1 MKSIEN
7 LSFSYGD
14 EKVFSDYSV
23 NFPDKGSVAI
33 SGASG
38 SGKTTLMR
46 IISGLEKNYSGA
58 VKGFEKST
66 FSVSFQSP
74 RLLPWLSARENIAA
88 VLTGS
93 HKSRLAAADKWLAA
107 LEMTDF
113 ADKHP
118 YGLSGGQQQRVSLA
132 RALAAESTV
141 VFLDEPTTGL
151 DAELAEK
158 VMQIIKKEAQNKLVI
173 CVTHGETEKS
183 FADKIINI

>member
-7 LSFSYGD
+7 LSFSYED

-58 VKGFEKST
+58 VKGFEKSV

-132 RALAAESTV
+132 RAFAKESDV
-141 VFLDEPTTGL
+141 LLLDEPTTGL
-151 DAELAEK
+151 DEGLRDRVLELIAD
-158 VMQIIKKEAQNKLVI
+158 EAKHRLVI
-173 CVTHGETEKS
+173 YVTHGETEKNA
-183 FADKIINI
+183 ADVGIYL